1 MIYGW
6 SKPKVTKE
14 ENGTY
19 SIHWQ
24 YDLDFLYFTE
34 DELHEL
40 LNIINDEKEK
50 DNEKNGSR

>member
-50 DNEKNGSR
+50 DN